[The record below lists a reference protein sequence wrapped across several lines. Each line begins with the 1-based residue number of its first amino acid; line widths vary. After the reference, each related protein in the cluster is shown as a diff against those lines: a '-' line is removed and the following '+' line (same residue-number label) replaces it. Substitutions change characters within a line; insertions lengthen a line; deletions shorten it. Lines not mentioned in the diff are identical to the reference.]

1 MSFSDLKSPEGLSG
15 NPRDD
20 RSVSFSRYQMFP
32 GLRLLLRDG
41 HKVEL
46 GPRAFDVLWM
56 LFEAGGELVSKY
68 EIIDKVWAGVAVEE
82 NNLQAQMSAIRKA
95 LGRDRNLI
103 STEFGRGYR
112 LLAADRAQPSAEGA
126 PAEAIAPPEL
136 PYPLTALVGRADELN
151 DVEGLI
157 TGGRL
162 VTITGPGGIG
172 KTRLAVEVGHRLQST
187 SAGGVF
193 LVEMGKIA
201 EDDLVWPA
209 IATGLLVPSASDG
222 AVGRLPP
229 SLHDKALLLIVD
241 NCEHLAGA
249 VAGAVEA
256 LLQNNRN
263 LRVLATA
270 QEPLGAE
277 GEHVYRL
284 APLAVPATD
293 SQGAEA
299 AIAHGA
305 VQLFVER
312 ASASAGQFDFSD
324 AAAGDVCAICRRLDG
339 MPLALELAAARVP
352 MLGVQ
357 GVLAGLTDRFKLLT
371 GGRRTALPRHRT
383 LRATVDWSH
392 TLLDEDERKLFRRLS
407 VFAAEFTADAA
418 CYIGA
423 PEYREPSQAFDI
435 LSSLV
440 AKSLLQ
446 SDLSGPAPRYR
457 FLETIRFYALEKL
470 AESGEV
476 TTTAARHAEFFAE
489 VAKQASADW
498 KQLSTEDWRQTYQT
512 DIDDMRGALDWAFSD
527 EGENQIGIDILSY
540 STPFW
545 IQFSLHDECQRRL
558 THILD
563 REEIDPAIQPAREM
577 ALRASLGTSLTW
589 AKGPVKETGTAWS
602 RALDLARR
610 ISDLETQLQAHYGL
624 WLYNL
629 RGGRYV
635 ESLGHATQLIELA
648 EIAGD
653 QEAIAAGQRIAGM
666 SHHFLGRHAEARVL
680 IETALRWYEQGRTAQ
695 AFRFGLDQQ
704 VAGLAFLSRILSV
717 QGFSGD
723 AIETASHS
731 VEKARALDHA
741 CTLCCALA
749 EGWCMVHALN
759 GDDETVERAVVT
771 LVHTASKHGLGFW
784 KTYGDVFAL
793 WAAVRKTAG
802 AIASDH
808 LGSVITAVND
818 IHFDVGYSTLL
829 TDLRLAFHQVGRDVP
844 ILATLAHEMMAK
856 AGEDAHWAVPEFRR
870 VEVKLASARDAAS
883 RGQLAD
889 ALALAHR
896 QGAHAWEL
904 KIAID
909 LAGALLEDN
918 RRPEAASVLGPV
930 LASFPDG
937 RRSTHWRIAQAME
950 LVS

>member
-1 MSFSDLKSPEGLSG
+1 MSFSHLKSPESLSG
-15 NPRDD
+15 DPRDD
-20 RSVSFSRYQMFP
+20 RSVSFGRYQMFP

-82 NNLQAQMSAIRKA
+82 NNLQAQMSVIRKA

-112 LLAADRAQPSAEGA
+112 LLAADRAQPSAEGVSV
-126 PAEAIAPPEL
+126 EVIEPPEL
-136 PYPLTALVGRADELN
+136 PYPLTALVGRADELS
-151 DVEGLI
+151 DVERLI
-157 TGGRL
+157 AGGRL

-172 KTRLAVEVGHRLQST
+172 KTRLAVEVGHRLRPT
-187 SAGGVF
+187 SSDGVF
-193 LVEMGKIA
+193 LVEIAKIA
-201 EDDLVWPA
+201 ENDLVWPA
-209 IATGLLVPSASDG
+209 IAAGLQVPSASEG
-222 AVGRLPP
+222 PIGQLPP

-241 NCEHLAGA
+241 NCEHLAGG
-249 VAGAVEA
+249 VAAAVEA
-256 LLQNNRN
+256 LLQKNRN
-263 LRVLATA
+263 LRILATA
-270 QEPLGAE
+270 QEPLAAE

-284 APLAVPATD
+284 APLAVPAADT
-293 SQGAEA
+293 QGAEA
-299 AIAHGA
+299 AISHGA
-305 VQLFVER
+305 VELFVER
-312 ASASAGQFDFSD
+312 ASASARQFDFSD

-352 MLGVQ
+352 VLGVK

-383 LRATVDWSH
+383 LRATVDWSY

-407 VFAAEFTADAA
+407 VLAAEFSADAA
-418 CYIGA
+418 RYIGA
-423 PEYREPSQAFDI
+423 PEYHEPSQAFDL

-446 SDLSGPAPRYR
+446 SNLSGPAPRYR

-527 EGENQIGIDILSY
+527 EGENQVGIDILSHA
-540 STPFW
+540 TPFW
-545 IQFSLHDECQRRL
+545 IQFSLHDEGQRRL
-558 THILD
+558 TLILE
-563 REEIDPAIQPAREM
+563 REALDPAIEPAREM
-577 ALRASLGTSLTW
+577 ALQASLGTSMTW
-589 AKGPVKETGTAWS
+589 AKGPIEETSTAWT

-610 ISDLETQLQAHYGL
+610 ISDVETQLQAHYGL

-629 RGGRYV
+629 RCGRYV
-635 ESLGHATQLIELA
+635 ESLAHATQMIELA
-648 EIAGD
+648 QIVGD
-653 QEAIAAGQRIAGM
+653 QEAIAAGQRIAGV

-680 IETALRWYEQGRTAQ
+680 IETAWRWYEQGRTAQ

-704 VAGLAFLSRILSV
+704 VASLAFLSRILWI

-723 AIETASHS
+723 AIETASEA
-731 VEKARALDHA
+731 VEKAHALDHA
-741 CTLCCALA
+741 CTLCCAMV

-759 GDDETVERAVVT
+759 GDDEIVERAVVT

-784 KTYGDVFAL
+784 KTYGDVFGL
-793 WAAVRKTAG
+793 WVAARKTPD
-802 AIASDH
+802 AIAADH
-808 LGSVITAVND
+808 LDSVVTAVND
-818 IHFDVGYSTLL
+818 IHFDGGYSTLL
-829 TDLRLAFHQVGRDVP
+829 TDLLLTFHQVGRDVP
-844 ILATLAHEMMAK
+844 ILATLVNEMMAK
-856 AGEDAHWAVPEFRR
+856 AGEDAHWAAPEFRR
-870 VEVKLASARDAAS
+870 VGVKLASARDAIS
-883 RGQLAD
+883 QEQLAD
-889 ALALAHR
+889 ALAIAHR
-896 QGAHAWEL
+896 QGAYAWEL

-909 LAGALLEDN
+909 LAGALLEEN

-937 RRSTHWRIAQAME
+937 RRSTHWRIAQAIE